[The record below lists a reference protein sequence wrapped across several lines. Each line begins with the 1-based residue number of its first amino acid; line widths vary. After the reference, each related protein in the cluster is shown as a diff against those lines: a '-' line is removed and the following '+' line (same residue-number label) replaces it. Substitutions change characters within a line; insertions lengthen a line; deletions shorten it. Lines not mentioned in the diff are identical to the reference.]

1 MCVVT
6 IKQSIKD
13 QVWYHDPF
21 TWYKNAEN
29 PPMYG
34 IQLGK
39 NVALDFMVG
48 LCDMYEAFERND
60 RKQAMHD
67 ARVLAVL
74 LIASALEY
82 GEEAMQ
88 ELLSEEMESI
98 DIDDAFAKLLK
109 EESSE

>member
-1 MCVVT
+1 M
-6 IKQSIKD
+6 KSNQPSIKD

-82 GEEAMQ
+82 GEEAVQ

-98 DIDDAFAKLLK
+98 DIDDAFAKLLE